1 MNVRINSEL
10 IRLILH
16 QLLKRGENTRLMD
29 SNLIWLTTLTVL
41 ILIIAYSLKRL
52 ALQVKALVG
61 FSFYLTEKTDLI
73 WRTRLPQRGIY
84 MSEFASA
91 F

>member
-1 MNVRINSEL
+1 
-10 IRLILH
+10 
-16 QLLKRGENTRLMD
+16 LKRGENTRLMD

-61 FSFYLTEKTDLI
+61 FSFYLTEKKQI
-73 WRTRLPQRGIY
+73 WFGEPGYLKEIFTCPISQVR
-84 MSEFASA
+84 FAVFA
-91 F
+91 YVVALKCEGM